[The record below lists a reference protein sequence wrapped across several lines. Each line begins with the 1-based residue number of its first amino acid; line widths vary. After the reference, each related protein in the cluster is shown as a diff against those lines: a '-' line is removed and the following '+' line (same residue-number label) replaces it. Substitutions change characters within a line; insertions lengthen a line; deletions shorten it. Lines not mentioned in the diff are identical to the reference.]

1 MGRKKPRKEK
11 MESKRQEVAG
21 HSRRSYVFTL
31 GSHQV
36 RGCHEKL
43 GTRESRDAGFDPAR
57 ECRARGVRYRGEGRG
72 GRPSRW

>member
-1 MGRKKPRKEK
+1 

-21 HSRRSYVFTL
+21 HSRGSYVFTL

-43 GTRESRDAGFDPAR
+43 GTRESRDAGFDLVISDRRRDLAR
-57 ECRARGVRYRGEGRG
+57 VGAGSSGRVAIG
-72 GRPSRW
+72 LGTKGSLR